1 MPDPR
6 YEHAKTLR
14 RDGRAAEASSVL
26 TALLAERPGDIGA
39 LYALA
44 VCQIDMGERGHARE
58 NLRRIAGAHPDH
70 YGAHYQLGR
79 LSQDEGDLRAAAVH
93 YRQVLAVNEYADAA
107 ARLAQCERATAVPP
121 VRKMIE
127 QSYVA
132 DRGNLVHSLRLK
144 ARHIL
149 PLGSIAGV
157 LLALVTVRFLDTMT
171 RAGLEVAY
179 PLVLIVLALLLNVAL
194 SPITIYIRTRMYT
207 AQLYDYGMD
216 VSAGVFRRS
225 KQFVWYYQITEPPT
239 YVRRP
244 ANYLTHTA
252 SLIVSY
258 NDTAATTVR
267 VQLRGFGS
275 PRQVDQI
282 RSYLQS
288 RIPSERL
295 PIRGPWT

>member
-14 RDGRAAEASSVL
+14 REGRTAEASSVL

-44 VCQIDMGERGHARE
+44 VCQIDTGQRGHARE
-58 NLRRIAGAHPDH
+58 NLLRIAGAHPDH

-79 LSQDEGDLRAAAVH
+79 LLQDEGDLRAAAVH
-93 YRQVLAVNEYADAA
+93 YRQVLAVTEYADAA
-107 ARLAQCERATAVPP
+107 ARLAQCERAAAVPP
-121 VRKMIE
+121 VKKMIE
-127 QSYVA
+127 QTYVA
-132 DRGNLVHSLRLK
+132 DRGALVQSLRLR
-144 ARHIL
+144 ARHVL
-149 PLGSIAGV
+149 PLGSIATV
-157 LLALVTVRFLDTMT
+157 LLAFVAARLLNTSGV
-171 RAGLEVAY
+171 GLQLAY

-216 VSAGVFRRS
+216 VSEGVFRRS

-239 YVRRP
+239 YVRKP
-244 ANYLTHTA
+244 ADYLTHTA
-252 SLIVSY
+252 SLIVNY
-258 NDTAATTVR
+258 NNTAATTARVR
-267 VQLRGFGS
+267 LRGFGS
-275 PRQVDQI
+275 PRQVDQV